1 MPNKNIHIKDVVCDR
16 NYRQGIS
23 VINAENLLI
32 ENCLLQLTDGTAPR
46 AGIDFEPNLT
56 NERLVNCVMRNCTT
70 RWNGGCGYA
79 IYIPTLD
86 ASSLPVSLRFEN
98 CRSLGDRGSA
108 VAIYTGNSPAAAV
121 KGSIVFED
129 CTFEGSGQPGIVV
142 ANKPVNG
149 CRLRFDRC
157 VLRDVAQAMPEHS
170 PIVLQ
175 AHDSASEPVGGIT
188 FSDCRVRE
196 ATERRLLSYSD
207 LAGGAGVAE
216 LSGRLIVERGA
227 KRTVVRLTEQ
237 RLAEWIPAARMKVIP
252 RLGLEGVALQPLAAA
267 KAADYSLA
275 GIRLRQRAHLV
286 LFARQGEMVR
296 LTLSYRQVAHYSGRA
311 LPLVITGP
319 SGGEVTRAEVPF
331 QQQSEVTFPPRT
343 GVWWPSTSASYLQ
356 VDRSSPALPQ
366 RGERPVRLY
375 SSPMG
380 SSSLPARG
388 WRARVWRGLSEA
400 VKATL
405 LDPQG
410 KLSAGGQPVGTTSS
424 SRRPYL
430 RLGMVPAPGATDQN
444 LMEDP
449 SWICGVPPLL
459 ASRATPPDQRL
470 SRPAAGAWWGA
481 RLLPPAKTVAVR
493 SAASALVLGGIA
505 RALDGDAARVAG
517 ALRLL
522 LCLALLAV
530 VVPQVAR
537 SPRRRGRR
545 QEALGGWFLGIAVDQ
560 HAGRG
565 RGRQG
570 GVAPALRA
578 AWAPVAGSSVNTRP
592 AVNARPP
599 SCYASSVRS
608 SHRHA
613 RQAVGHWAPGLGL
626 LPGLRLSPWLPAAL
640 PGLTT
645 AVALWLR
652 RELFV
657 YLRRMVARASGRC
670 GRR

>member
-1 MPNKNIHIKDVVCDR
+1 MSRCLLVVLAALVPVAVMAAPGEVNQAAIDAVAAGKLRVAKASWWGFDPEDSTRALQAAIDSGARKVIVENLGQPWVVDRITLASNQEIFFERGVEVLAKKGSFRGTNDALFRANQKENLTLRGDGATLRMRRFDYAGPGYEKAEWRHCLSLLSCRNVRVYGLTLAESGGDGIYLGTGQAGVPNKNIHIKDVVCDR

-331 QQQSEVTFPPRT
+331 QQQSEVTFTAPET
-343 GVWWPSTSASYLQ
+343 GVYQVAVDPGANYLQ
-356 VDRSSPALPQ
+356 VDRSSHPLCLSAA
-366 RGERPVRLY
+366 ERPVRLY
-375 SSPMG
+375 SSPVELFFWVPPG
-380 SSSLPARG
+380 TREFG
-388 WRARVWRGLSEA
+388 VRVCGEGLSEA

-410 KLSAGGQPVGTTSS
+410 KVVGEVDNQLALHQFVATPVSEAGEVWC
-424 SRRPYL
+424 L
-430 RLGMVPAPGATDQN
+430 RLERPTKI
-444 LMEDP
+444 LMEDHFVDLR
-449 SWICGVPPLL
+449 GVPPLL
-459 ASRATPPDQRL
+459 AS
-470 SRPAAGAWWGA
+470 SRDSLLIPA
-481 RLLPPAKTVAVR
+481 P
-493 SAASALVLGGIA
+493 
-505 RALDGDAARVAG
+505 
-517 ALRLL
+517 
-522 LCLALLAV
+522 
-530 VVPQVAR
+530 
-537 SPRRRGRR
+537 
-545 QEALGGWFLGIAVDQ
+545 
-560 HAGRG
+560 
-565 RGRQG
+565 
-570 GVAPALRA
+570 
-578 AWAPVAGSSVNTRP
+578 
-592 AVNARPP
+592 
-599 SCYASSVRS
+599 
-608 SHRHA
+608 
-613 RQAVGHWAPGLGL
+613 
-626 LPGLRLSPWLPAAL
+626 
-640 PGLTT
+640 
-645 AVALWLR
+645 
-652 RELFV
+652 
-657 YLRRMVARASGRC
+657 
-670 GRR
+670 